1 MDFGGL
7 PPEINSARM
16 YAGPGSGPM
25 LAAASGWD
33 GLASELQ
40 STASS
45 YGAVISELTGE
56 SWVGPSST
64 AMEAAATP
72 YVAWLNAAA
81 GEAEQTA
88 AQARAAASA
97 YQAALTAMVPLAT
110 IAANRTQLAAL
121 TATNVFG
128 QNTPAIATTEAQYG
142 EMWAQDATVMYGYAG
157 SSAAA
162 ARVTPFT
169 APPSTTNPAG
179 AASQAAAVSQASGTA
194 TGNGVQS
201 ALSQLSSTITSSLQN
216 LASPAASSTSSTSLS
231 TLLSDLLNGLG
242 MTSPSTTGTTSLP
255 GLGSTIS
262 DNLINTLV
270 TLPITDTSFFGLFA
284 AMDAI
289 QPLIGTPMNIALTQA
304 MTPVA
309 AAFGG
314 AAAAAPAAAAAM
326 GAAGGGFAGLG
337 GLAGLGQAASVGTLS
352 VPQSWGWAATPA
364 AAMMGGMPLASALP
378 GANLGA
384 TGGLPMAAGLPLWG
398 GWGGAAGIAAAAGVG
413 GAVASKYSPRLS
425 VLSRSPAAG
434 YSKDPEYA
442 SPAAAYPVPAGFP
455 TNGHAP
461 PGYTPAIVYLP
472 TNGHAPPNK

>member
-25 LAAASGWD
+25 LAAASAWD

-56 SWVGPSST
+56 SWVGPSSA

-81 GEAEQTA
+81 GGAEQA
-88 AQARAAASA
+88 ATQARAAASA
-97 YQAALTAMVPLAT
+97 YQSALTAMVPLPE

-142 EMWAQDATVMYGYAG
+142 EMWAQDATAMYGYAG

-162 ARVTPFT
+162 TRVTPFT
-169 APPSTTNPAG
+169 APPATTNPAG
-179 AASQAAAVSQASGTA
+179 AASQAAAVTQASGTA
-194 TGNGVQS
+194 AGNGVQS
-201 ALSQLSSTITSSLQN
+201 ALSQLSSTIPSTLQN
-216 LASPAASSTSSTSLS
+216 LASPAASSTSSLS

-242 MTSPSTTGTTSLP
+242 VTSTTSTTGIA
-255 GLGSTIS
+255 GLGSTGQS
-262 DNLINTLV
+262 FLESLALEPFNLGG
-270 TLPITDTSFFGLFA
+270 FFGLFMGMNA
-284 AMDAI
+284 LT
-289 QPLIGTPMNIALTQA
+289 PLITTPMNVALSQA

-309 AAFGG
+309 AAGG
-314 AAAAAPAAAAAM
+314 FPMAAAAPMAAAGM
-326 GAAGGGFAGLG
+326 GAAGGFGGFAGLG

-352 VPQSWGWAATPA
+352 VPQSWGWAATPQ
-364 AAMMGGMPLASALP
+364 AAMMGGVPLASALT

-384 TGGLPMAAGLPLWG
+384 AGGLPMAAGLPMMG
-398 GWGGAAGIAAAAGVG
+398 GMGRAAGVAAAAGVG
-413 GAVASKYSPRLS
+413 GAVASKYGKPRVVVARPPS
-425 VLSRSPAAG
+425 AG
-434 YSKDPEYA
+434 YSKEPE
-442 SPAAAYPVPAGFP
+442 PAAAYPAPAGFP

-461 PGYTPAIVYLP
+461 PGYMPAIVYVP
-472 TNGHAPPNK
+472 TNGRAPHNK

>member
-25 LAAASGWD
+25 LAAASAWD
-33 GLASELQ
+33 GLATELQ

-81 GEAEQTA
+81 GGAEQTA

-97 YQAALTAMVPLAT
+97 YQSALTAMVPLPE

-142 EMWAQDATVMYGYAG
+142 EMWAQDATAMYGYAG

-179 AASQAAAVSQASGTA
+179 AASQAAAVTQASGAA

-201 ALSQLSSTITSSLQN
+201 ALSQLSSTITSTLQN

-231 TLLSDLLNGLG
+231 TLLSDLLNSLG
-242 MTSPSTTGTTSLP
+242 VTSTSGTTGIA
-255 GLGSTIS
+255 GLGSTGQS
-262 DNLINTLV
+262 FLESLALEPFNLGG
-270 TLPITDTSFFGLFA
+270 FFGLFMGMNA
-284 AMDAI
+284 LT
-289 QPLIGTPMNIALTQA
+289 PLITTPMNVALSQA

-309 AAFGG
+309 AAGG
-314 AAAAAPAAAAAM
+314 FPMAAAPMAAAGV
-326 GAAGGGFAGLG
+326 GAAGGLGGFAGLG

-364 AAMMGGMPLASALP
+364 AAMMGGVPLASVLP

-384 TGGLPMAAGLPLWG
+384 AGGLPMAAGLPMMG
-398 GWGGAAGIAAAAGVG
+398 GMGRAAGVAAAAGVG
-413 GAVASKYSPRLS
+413 GAVASKYGKPRVVVARPPS
-425 VLSRSPAAG
+425 AG
-434 YSKDPEYA
+434 YPPEPDYA
-442 SPAAAYPVPAGFP
+442 SPTPAYPVPAGFP
-455 TNGHAP
+455 SNGHAP

-472 TNGHAPPNK
+472 TNQQAPPKK